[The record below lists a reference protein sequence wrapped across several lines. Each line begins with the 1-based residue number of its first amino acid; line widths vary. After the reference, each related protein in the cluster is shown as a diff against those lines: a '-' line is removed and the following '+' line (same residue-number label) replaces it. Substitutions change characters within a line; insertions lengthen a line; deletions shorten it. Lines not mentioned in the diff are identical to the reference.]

1 MEDNLTL
8 ISKKKWESGLWERK
22 GSRGLKMEVFHLS
35 DSAEGLLGPLSSHP
49 PTQHRSSLVRSHA
62 RPSWSWLGCL
72 RLQNRPQKSPWLSL
86 YKKKSILHHQRRRRR
101 FFFLLHENN
110 VRLACVKHIVHLP
123 GISVEKV
130 KSSQIKAPLAIV
142 VYRHLKLGIL
152 RKYMQNWV
160 PFLLM
165 SQKRRLSH

>member
-1 MEDNLTL
+1 
-8 ISKKKWESGLWERK
+8 
-22 GSRGLKMEVFHLS
+22 MEVFHRY
-35 DSAEGLLGPLSSHP
+35 EGLLGPLSSHP

-101 FFFLLHENN
+101 HN

-152 RKYMQNWV
+152 RKYMTNWV

-165 SQKRRLSH
+165 SQKRRLGKRVNLITFEFCAEARFCGRLHGIL